1 MSNRT
6 VLIIDDDIK
15 ILKFLDIHLSSAGHR
30 VIQSTG
36 GHNIFSCLEG
46 NSYDLVICDI
56 RMPEVDGVKVLEYLM
71 ERSPTIPAIM
81 LTGVMD
87 VSMAVEIMKMGAFD
101 YLIKPVLKENLLRTT
116 HKAFNQK
123 DLVERNRKLEEENRQ
138 YRSFLEEKVQERT
151 EQLGLANIE
160 LKNAY
165 AELKSLNMQFALVL
179 AETIEAKDHM
189 TYGHCSRMLYLCSKI
204 GRFLG
209 LPEAEL
215 ESLEYASL
223 MHDLGKV
230 TVNEAILNKPSS
242 LTSDEYENMKQHAFM
257 GEKILGRI
265 KPLQKLAKVVGAHH
279 EKYDGT
285 GYPNGLKGEEIPLI
299 TKIISLVDT
308 FDAMHADR
316 TYRKGLPLNVVLGEL
331 EKLAGSQL
339 DPNLVKIFIE
349 NELYVLD
356 ETSDTIRSF
365 MHLKNKPT
373 GWERVG

>member
-36 GHNIFSCLEG
+36 GHNIFSCLED

-87 VSMAVEIMKMGAFD
+87 VSMAVEVMKMGAFD

-316 TYRKGLPLNVVLGEL
+316 AYRKGLPLNVVLGEL

-339 DPNLVKIFIE
+339 DPDLVKIFIE

>member
-1 MSNRT
+1 MNGRT
-6 VLIIDDDIK
+6 VFIIDDDIK
-15 ILKFLDIHLSSAGHR
+15 ILKFLNIHLSSAGHK
-30 VIQSTG
+30 VIQSAG
-36 GHNIFSCLEG
+36 GQDVFSHLEN

-56 RMPEVDGVKVLEYLM
+56 RMPDVDGIKVLEYLKH
-71 ERSPTIPAIM
+71 RFDTLPVIM

-87 VSMAVEIMKMGAFD
+87 VTMAVEIMKMGAFD
-101 YLIKPVLKENLLRTT
+101 YLMKPILKENLLRTAHKAIT
-116 HKAFNQK
+116 HK
-123 DLVERNRKLEEENRQ
+123 DIIERNKKLEKENVQ

-151 EQLGLANIE
+151 EQLGLANME

-165 AELKSLNMQFALVL
+165 AELKSLNIQFALVL
-179 AETIEAKDHM
+179 AETIEAKDKM
-189 TYGHCSRMLYLCSKI
+189 TFGHCSRMLYLCSKI
-204 GRFLG
+204 GKFLG

-230 TVNEAILNKPSS
+230 TVNETILNKPSS
-242 LTSDEYENMKQHAFM
+242 LTSEEYENMKQHAYM

-265 KPLQKLAKVVGAHH
+265 KPLQTLAKAVGAHH

-299 TKIISLVDT
+299 TRIISLVDT

-316 TYRKGLPLNVVLGEL
+316 AYRKGLPLKIVLDEL
-331 EKLAGSQL
+331 EKMAGTQL

-365 MHLKNKPT
+365 MHLKNKPA
-373 GWERVG
+373 GWEQVG